1 MLAAGVGRFSLVLLE
16 FQRVGETS
24 AISLIRAPL
33 RNGFGVEVLT
43 NGLFQDHCVAIAIW
57 FRGYGRAKAPRKG
70 MDFYC
75 MLRRGD
81 LWGARII

>member
-1 MLAAGVGRFSLVLLE
+1 MALILLE

-24 AISLIRAPL
+24 AISLIRAPSEMVSAW
-33 RNGFGVEVLT
+33 RYLT

-57 FRGYGRAKAPRKG
+57 FRGYGRAKAPQKG

-75 MLRRGD
+75 MLQRGD